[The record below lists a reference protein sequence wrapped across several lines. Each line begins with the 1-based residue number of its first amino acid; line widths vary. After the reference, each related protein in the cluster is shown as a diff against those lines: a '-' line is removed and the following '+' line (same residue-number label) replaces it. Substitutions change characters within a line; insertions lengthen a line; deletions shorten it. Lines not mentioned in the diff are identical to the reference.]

1 MSSAIDR
8 ELAYYEDLYS
18 GFAQQH
24 FAKPAVVAFRRYL
37 ARRILTTTAAAS
49 DWRVLSL
56 GCGIGDTERLLAPR
70 VGEVVGVDLSPKAIA
85 QARAD
90 SRAAGLR
97 NLRFAAGD
105 WRERMAGLGAF
116 DLVLGIFFFH
126 HLSGDELAA
135 APRELAAILR
145 PGGLLYALEPSAHR
159 LAGLLGK
166 IFVPR
171 LMKRYQTADERQL
184 RAASAAALFREAGY
198 QSQTQWFDFVSTP
211 LAGLFPGWAAGYHAG
226 RVLDQ
231 ALIRVPLLCRLS
243 ANFELI
249 ARR

>member
-37 ARRILTTTAAAS
+37 VRRILTSTAAAC

-56 GCGIGDTERLLAPR
+56 GCGIGDTERLLAPHVR
-70 VGEVVGVDLSPKAIA
+70 EVVGVDLSPKAIF

-90 SRAAGLR
+90 SKAAGLR
-97 NLRFAAGD
+97 NLQFVAGD
-105 WRERMAGLGAF
+105 WREKIAGLGAF

-126 HLSGDELAA
+126 HLSDDELDA

-145 PGGLLYALEPSAHR
+145 PGGFIYALEPSAHR
-159 LAGLLGK
+159 LAGVVGK
-166 IFVPR
+166 ILVPR
-171 LMKRYQTADERQL
+171 LMQRYQTADERQL
-184 RAASAAALFREAGY
+184 RAAPTAALFRQAGC
-198 QSQTQWFDFVSTP
+198 QAQTKWFDFVSTP
-211 LAGLFPGWAAGYHAG
+211 CAGLFPSWRAGYQAT
-226 RVLDQ
+226 RALDH
-231 ALIRVPLLCRLS
+231 ALIRVPLLRRLS